1 LRHGSDPNNES
12 EEWTMTRITMAIAAV
27 ALLASV
33 AYAQQEA
40 QMGEGV
46 SLTVYNANFATVKE
60 RRFMDFKNGVNEV
73 KFVGVA
79 STIDATSVIF
89 SSLTAPKA
97 VSVLEQ
103 NYEFDLVN
111 ADKILDK
118 YLDQKIGLTVMGSG
132 SAGLQEVSGVLKSFV
147 GGQLVLTDDNG
158 NVNIVSRSSVQGLKL
173 GALPD
178 GLLTR
183 PTLVWKVGSRQ
194 AARHLVKVAYL
205 CNSISWKCDYIAV
218 VNKKQDAMDFSGWVT
233 INNQSGAT
241 YTDAKIKLIAGDV
254 RRVQPQLVREYSRRA
269 EASKAGAGF
278 GGFEEKSFA
287 EYHMYTLGR
296 PSTVNMNQVKQIEL
310 IEPAMN
316 VPVLKYYWYP
326 GGTKVNVKLE
336 VQNKKEAGLGIALP
350 KGKVRVHQKDEADG
364 SLEFIGED
372 EIDHTPRDEKFTLYI
387 GDAFDIVGE
396 TKNIQPNENKPA
408 YIRRTLQVELRN
420 HKDEDIV
427 VRVPGYLGQNWKLEK
442 QKLDGKDFEFKEQ
455 TDAWTVVWYVPVPK
469 NGKATLVYTVFN
481 SRT

>member
-1 LRHGSDPNNES
+1 MR
-12 EEWTMTRITMAIAAV
+12 RILFSAAIV
-27 ALLASV
+27 ALLAPL
-33 AYAQQEA
+33 AMAQREA

-46 SLTVYNANFATVKE
+46 ALTVYNANFATVKE
-60 RRFMDFKNGVNEV
+60 RRLMEFKRGVNEV

-79 STIDATSVIF
+79 KTIDATSVHF
-89 SSLTAPKA
+89 TSLTAPKA

-103 NYEFDLVN
+103 NYEFDLVS
-111 ADKILDK
+111 ADKILEK
-118 YLDQKIGLTVMGSG
+118 YLDKPIGLTVRGSG
-132 SAGLQEVSGVLKSFV
+132 SAGLQEVRGTLKSFV
-147 GGQLVLTDDNG
+147 GGQLVLTDDGG
-158 NVNIVSRSSVQGLKL
+158 NVRIVSRGAVQGLQL
-173 GALPD
+173 GALPE

-194 AARHLVKVAYL
+194 AAKHLVKVAYIAA
-205 CNSISWKCDYIAV
+205 NISWKCDYTAV
-218 VNKKQDAMDFSGWVT
+218 VNKKHTAMDFGGWVT

-241 YTDAKIKLIAGDV
+241 YKEARIKLIAGDV
-254 RRVQPQLVREYSRRA
+254 RRVTPAPRPVEYRRA
-269 EASKAGAGF
+269 ARDRGGAGF
-278 GGFEEKSFA
+278 GGFQEKTFA

-326 GGTKVNVKLE
+326 GGKKINVKLE
-336 VQNKKEAGLGIALP
+336 VQNKKAAGLGIALP

-372 EIDHTPRDEKFTLYI
+372 EIDHTQKDEKFTLYI

-396 TKNIQPNENKPA
+396 TKTVKSQSGSRW
-408 YIRRTLQVELRN
+408 RRQTIPVELRN

-427 VRVPGYLGQNWKLEK
+427 VRVPGSLGRNWRLES
-442 QKLDGKDFEFKEQ
+442 QKLDGADTEFKDKK
-455 TDAWTVVWYVPVPK
+455 DAWTVVWYVPVK
-469 NGKATLVYTVFN
+469 KDGKSVLEYTVFN
-481 SRT
+481 SW